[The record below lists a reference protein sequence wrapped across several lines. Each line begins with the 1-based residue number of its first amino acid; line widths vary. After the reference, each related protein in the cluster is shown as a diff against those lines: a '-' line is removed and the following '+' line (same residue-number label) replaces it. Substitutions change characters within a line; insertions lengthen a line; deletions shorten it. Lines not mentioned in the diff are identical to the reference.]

1 MRELMDKR
9 NKKFKNKLK
18 PQVDWLLFKICVKG
32 RLQIGFLLPLKCQSK
47 Q

>member
-18 PQVDWLLFKICVKG
+18 PQV
-32 RLQIGFLLPLKCQSK
+32 RLAAIQNLC
-47 Q
+47 